1 MAQVKQATSRQ
12 VSNLAGGGE
21 AAGYV
26 RNEYI
31 TPETKLLSKRRD
43 FYDEKE
49 RFESEKAKFKE

>member
-1 MAQVKQATSRQ
+1 MVQPKNTSSRQ
-12 VSNLAGGGE
+12 ASTVGAAGEAGGF
-21 AAGYV
+21 V

-49 RFESEKAKFKE
+49 RFESEKSKFKE